1 MKNKQINSAVVKM
14 GSGLLAGMLAPG
26 VVHACAC
33 GCGVFDVA
41 TSSMLPNG
49 PGGMAYLQYDFQDQD
64 RNWNGSSQA
73 PSVNN
78 PDKQIETDFIT
89 AGLQY
94 MFNSNW
100 GLQLE
105 VPFDYRTFKTVT
117 ANPNAPNPGVSTA
130 SVNWGAL
137 GDLRLEG
144 IYTGFLP
151 DQSVGVTFG
160 LKVPTGDWTYNNAYG
175 DVDRDSEIGTG
186 STDILLGGFYR
197 GNITKDEKWD
207 WFAQGLLDVP
217 VLIQAGYRP
226 GVELD
231 TAAGIDYKGFSLGRM
246 RISPVAQVIFSERT
260 SDGGSNANPDNSGYQ
275 RILLSPGIEFH
286 IHPVKIYA
294 DVELPVYQNFT
305 GDQLAASVLYKV
317 SASWM
322 F

>member
-1 MKNKQINSAVVKM
+1 M

-130 SVNWGAL
+130 TVNWGAL
-137 GDLRLEG
+137 GDIRLEG